1 MIIQAFF
8 SNEVIIR
15 MLKILKM
22 NQNLNKMKF
31 LPIKMKIVNQNHLI
45 KDLNKNKLIKLNK
58 KKKIWLK
65 KKVNQTKNEK
75 KIKLILKVKKN
86 KVFIA
91 KQ

>member
-1 MIIQAFF
+1 MIIQVFF
-8 SNEVIIR
+8 SNEVIIG

-65 KKVNQTKNEK
+65 KKVNQTKN
-75 KIKLILKVKKN
+75 
-86 KVFIA
+86 
-91 KQ
+91 

>member
-1 MIIQAFF
+1 MIIQVFF
-8 SNEVIIR
+8 NKEVIIR

-65 KKVNQTKNEK
+65 KKVNQTKN
-75 KIKLILKVKKN
+75 
-86 KVFIA
+86 
-91 KQ
+91 

>member
-1 MIIQAFF
+1 MIIQVFF
-8 SNEVIIR
+8 SNEVIIG

-65 KKVNQTKNEK
+65 KKVNQTKH
-75 KIKLILKVKKN
+75 
-86 KVFIA
+86 
-91 KQ
+91 

>member
-65 KKVNQTKNEK
+65 KKVNQTKN
-75 KIKLILKVKKN
+75 
-86 KVFIA
+86 
-91 KQ
+91 

>member
-1 MIIQAFF
+1 MIIQVFF
-8 SNEVIIR
+8 NNEVIIR

-58 KKKIWLK
+58 KKK
-65 KKVNQTKNEK
+65 
-75 KIKLILKVKKN
+75 
-86 KVFIA
+86 FG
-91 KQ
+91 

>member
-65 KKVNQTKNEK
+65 KKVNQTKK
-75 KIKLILKVKKN
+75 
-86 KVFIA
+86 
-91 KQ
+91 

>member
-1 MIIQAFF
+1 MIIQVFF
-8 SNEVIIR
+8 SNELIIG

-58 KKKIWLK
+58 NKKIWLK
-65 KKVNQTKNEK
+65 KKVNQTKN
-75 KIKLILKVKKN
+75 
-86 KVFIA
+86 
-91 KQ
+91 